1 MTVRQ
6 PQVEFE
12 PLRMKIVML
21 LAYFQDVN
29 MNSTCKIAKYIQER
43 IGEGGGIPKRHFAS
57 YMLHIIVPVI
67 IITPKMK
74 SIMVI
79 KSQLHEMLPPSTL
92 LKIYSRK

>member
-1 MTVRQ
+1 
-6 PQVEFE
+6 
-12 PLRMKIVML
+12 
-21 LAYFQDVN
+21 

-74 SIMVI
+74 STIMVF
-79 KSQLHEMLPPSTL
+79 K
-92 LKIYSRK
+92 KIA